1 MDGVIIKKRE
11 RRAANLFFKSK
22 KNSGTLSKKYSD
34 KAVVRRATF
43 RILNTSIIYNREE
56 DYYDTLA
63 CCVNEK
69 NLIETISI
77 EEFEINENI
86 IELKGAYIDYEEYK
100 EGSGVNCTGTI
111 YCL

>member
-1 MDGVIIKKRE
+1 M
-11 RRAANLFFKSK
+11 FFKSK
-22 KNSGTLSKKYSD
+22 KNIGALSKKYPD

-43 RILNTSIIYNREE
+43 RILNTAIIYNKEE